1 MNHVFSC
8 NYNNLASWTWCWALY
23 VLVCHMGCFVS
34 LDRYKDPEVS
44 RRAAG
49 GRDKWNRL
57 WSMKL
62 PSKIKVFCWRLALNS
77 MPTASVLKSKNL
89 EKTSNCKICGAE
101 EDTWDHSL
109 LYCTMSRC
117 VWALVD
123 EDLTDLLA
131 TLHITDPKH
140 WVLFMCCNIPH
151 VEGKQILATSWAIGI
166 QGGRL
171 FMKEYSRALSP

>member
-1 MNHVFSC
+1 MMLGVICVGLSHGV
-8 NYNNLASWTWCWALY
+8 
-23 VLVCHMGCFVS
+23 FVS
-34 LDRYKDPEVS
+34 LGRYKDPEVS